1 MSASLG
7 AGPRCI
13 EHVHARASVA
23 RKSRLREFTMSL
35 GGIQFA
41 HVSVASAAAAQH
53 VTGSIILVE
62 RLRERRRCNPPK
74 RPRINSNLV
83 S

>member
-7 AGPRCI
+7 AGPRHI
-13 EHVHARASVA
+13 EHVHAWADTCTRKTSSVA

-53 VTGSIILVE
+53 VTGSIILVD
-62 RLRERRRCNPPK
+62 
-74 RPRINSNLV
+74 
-83 S
+83 